1 MVVQLGS
8 LPARRKR
15 DKPSGYEASVDTLRG
30 AVARAASQLPSTRL
44 RFAVQKHQARSLHY
58 DFRLEIDGVLVSWAV
73 PKGPSKDP
81 KVRRLAMRVPDH
93 PLDYLLFEGDLPE
106 GEYGAGDVIVW
117 DFGEYEV
124 VGPEGQVASTALR
137 DGALRF
143 NLYGTKLRGAWALF
157 RTRFAEADREQWLL
171 EKLRDAFAKPG
182 YHPDEEPNSAL
193 SGRALRARPGRL
205 PAPDGPSGQ
214 TRPF

>member
-1 MVVQLGS
+1 MTSATSGA
-8 LPARRKR
+8 AR
-15 DKPSGYEASVDTLRG
+15 E
-30 AVARAASQLPSTRL
+30 RL
-44 RFAVQKHQARSLHY
+44 RFVVQKHQARSLHY

-81 KVRRLAMRVPDH
+81 RVRRLAMRVPDH

-124 VGPEGQVASTALR
+124 VGPERQVASTALR
-137 DGALRF
+137 DGALRI
-143 NLYGTKLRGAWALF
+143 NLYGTKLRGTWAIF
-157 RTRFAEADREQWLL
+157 RTRSAETDREQWLL
-171 EKLRDAFAKPG
+171 EKLRDAFAEPG
-182 YHPDEEPNSAL
+182 YDPDEEPNSAL
-193 SGRALRARPGRL
+193 SGRALQARSARL
-205 PAPDGPSGQ
+205 PTPDGPSTQ